1 MMSEVPPMTHSI
13 QITRSLAKCNMSS
26 PSLQTANAKLPTSRI
41 IILSLCD
48 CSRTLAGAVV
58 RYVEVL
64 VEVVVASV
72 GPTVA
77 TAVLAAASFFALK

>member
-1 MMSEVPPMTHSI
+1 MMSEVPPITHSI
-13 QITRSLAKCNMSS
+13 QITRPLAKCNMSS
-26 PSLQTANAKLPTSRI
+26 PSLQTANANFPTSRI

-64 VEVVVASV
+64 VEVVASV

-77 TAVLAAASFFALK
+77 TAALAAASFFALK

>member
-1 MMSEVPPMTHSI
+1 MQHVIAVAADCQREAPNLKGH
-13 QITRSLAKCNMSS
+13 N
-26 PSLQTANAKLPTSRI
+26 
-41 IILSLCD
+41 CD

-77 TAVLAAASFFALK
+77 TAALAAASFFALK